1 MNLGEYNVYFLWIQ
15 PSKFL
20 YSFKIFITIYNVIL
34 MILFRKESYQILAKL
49 TKQEQ
54 KAIELE
60 KTLQEL
66 KTMTTTKIPT
76 EDKTSSTA
84 DISIGEFGS
93 WMLNVDEEID
103 IKDQND
109 IQNIIMKGNILF
121 ESQFKQALLYFEN
134 KFTNL
139 YDKFTSLAITT
150 SDELNSYSIKEERYK
165 VEIENLKSQIE
176 DDDDDISNQSP
187 GLVNVSKSVFSDRK
201 YAYLEESYKQIR
213 TMNENIKNELLE
225 IKKEKMIEMSAYE
238 RKIQKLIISIV
249 SLTDKL
255 RNSITVDLFLQQ
267 NKILNEI
274 TVKYRNMME
283 ANTNKYIKSEELCK
297 RLEEDKLDLIRRF
310 HSDMQNICK
319 YMYLNCK
326 KIINFSYKKS

>member
-1 MNLGEYNVYFLWIQ
+1 MNLGEYNLYFLWIQ

-326 KIINFSYKKS
+326 KNN